1 MPLKHD
7 IRRGAACMLGAMAL
21 FTFMS
26 MLVKIAAEHL
36 SFVQVMFF
44 RSVLAL
50 PVVLAIVARRR
61 DGALL
66 RTRRLPQ
73 HVLRALTG
81 TMAMSCSFFAL
92 TVLPLAEQTALTFT
106 TPLFVTLLAIPFL
119 GERVGPWR
127 LGAVVV
133 GFLGILVIAIG
144 KGAFQGEVDRLV
156 LLGMGVAV
164 LHGVFSAAT
173 TLLVRS
179 LSGTERS
186 TTIVLWQSVLM
197 TVFTGLALPFVWVT
211 PTGKEMLILLVIGLV
226 GGVAQVLLTEAY
238 ASAQVSA
245 LGAFSYTGILWA
257 VLLGWLAFGD
267 RPGLATLAG
276 AALIVA
282 ASLTIMHR
290 ELRRG
295 KKP

>member
-1 MPLKHD
+1 
-7 IRRGAACMLGAMAL
+7 
-21 FTFMS
+21 
-26 MLVKIAAEHL
+26 
-36 SFVQVMFF
+36 MFF
-44 RSVLAL
+44 RSALAL

-73 HVLRALTG
+73 HMLRALTG
-81 TMAMSCSFFAL
+81 TTAMACSFFAL

-133 GFLGILVIAIG
+133 GFLGILVIALG
-144 KGAFQGEVDRLV
+144 KGAFAGAVDRWV
-156 LLGMGVAV
+156 LIGMAVAV
-164 LHGVFSAAT
+164 GHGVFSAAT
-173 TLLVRS
+173 TLLVRN

-197 TVFTGLALPFVWVT
+197 TGLTAIVLPFVWVT
-211 PTGKEMLILLVIGLV
+211 PTGKEVLILLAIGVI

-257 VLLGWLAFGD
+257 VLLGWLVFGD

-282 ASLTIMHR
+282 ASLAIMHR
-290 ELRRG
+290 ELKRG
-295 KKP
+295 PPR

>member
-1 MPLKHD
+1 ML
-7 IRRGAACMLGAMAL
+7 AATAL

-26 MLVKIAAEHL
+26 MLVKLASAELH
-36 SFVQVMFF
+36 FGQIMFF
-44 RSVLAL
+44 RSALAL

-73 HVLRALTG
+73 HMLRALTG
-81 TMAMSCSFFAL
+81 TTAMACSFFAL

-106 TPLFVTLLAIPFL
+106 TPLFVALLAIPFL

-133 GFLGILVIAIG
+133 GFLGILVIALG
-144 KGAFQGEVDRLV
+144 KGAFAGAVDRWV
-156 LLGMGVAV
+156 LIGMAVAV
-164 LHGVFSAAT
+164 GHGLFSAAT

-186 TTIVLWQSVLM
+186 TTIVLWQSLLM
-197 TVFTGLALPFVWVT
+197 TGITALVLPFVWVT
-211 PTGKEMLILLVIGLV
+211 PTGTEMLILLAVGVV

-257 VLLGWLAFGD
+257 VLLGWLVFGD

-282 ASLTIMHR
+282 ASLAIMHR
-290 ELRRG
+290 ELKRG
-295 KKP
+295 PPR

>member
-1 MPLKHD
+1 LKHD
-7 IRRGAACMLGAMAL
+7 IRRGAACMLAAMAL

-26 MLVKIAAEHL
+26 MLVKLASTELHFGQI
-36 SFVQVMFF
+36 MFF
-44 RSVLAL
+44 RSALAL

-66 RTRRLPQ
+66 RTGRLPQ
-73 HVLRALTG
+73 HMLRALTG
-81 TMAMSCSFFAL
+81 TTAMACSFFAL

-133 GFLGILVIAIG
+133 GFLGILVIALG
-144 KGAFQGEVDRLV
+144 KGAFAGAVDRWV
-156 LLGMGVAV
+156 LIGMAVAV
-164 LHGVFSAAT
+164 GHGVFSAAT
-173 TLLVRS
+173 TLLVRN

-197 TVFTGLALPFVWVT
+197 TGLTAIVLPFVWVT
-211 PTGKEMLILLVIGLV
+211 PTGKEMLILLAIGVI

-257 VLLGWLAFGD
+257 VLLGWLVFGD

-282 ASLTIMHR
+282 ASLAIMHR
-290 ELRRG
+290 ELKRG
-295 KKP
+295 PPR

>member
-26 MLVKIAAEHL
+26 MLVKLAAAELHFL
-36 SFVQVMFF
+36 QVMFF
-44 RSVLAL
+44 RSLLAL

-73 HVLRALTG
+73 HFLRALTG
-81 TMAMSCSFFAL
+81 TTAMTCSFFAL

-133 GFLGILVIAIG
+133 GFLGILVIALG
-144 KGAFQGEVDRLV
+144 KGAFQGAVDRWV
-156 LLGMGVAV
+156 LIGMGVAV
-164 LHGVFSAAT
+164 GHGVFSAAT

-186 TTIVLWQSVLM
+186 TTIVLWQSILM
-197 TVFTGLALPFVWVT
+197 TCFTALALPFVWVT
-211 PTGKEMLILLVIGLV
+211 PTGTEMLLLIAIGLV

-257 VLLGWLAFGD
+257 VLLGWLVFGD
-267 RPGLATLAG
+267 RPGLATLGG
-276 AALIVA
+276 ATLIVG
-282 ASLTIMHR
+282 ASLAIMHR
-290 ELRRG
+290 ELKRG
-295 KKP
+295 SPA